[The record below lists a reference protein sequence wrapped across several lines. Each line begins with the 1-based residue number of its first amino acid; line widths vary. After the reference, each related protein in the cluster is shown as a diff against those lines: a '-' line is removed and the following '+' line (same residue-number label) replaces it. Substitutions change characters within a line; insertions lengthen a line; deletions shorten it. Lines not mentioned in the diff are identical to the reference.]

1 MERDA
6 ENMKSMRPE
15 RMIKLAVKNL
25 GQYKLRAGLTMLGII
40 FGVCSVVAMLSVGE
54 GANREIQEKIQ
65 RMGSQNILLQSIK
78 VPQDE
83 NAGGGGR
90 RNMVASYGLTY
101 KDAED
106 MSNFVPNLVAST
118 PMKRL
123 RYDVHFK
130 ARHLQ
135 TDVVA
140 TTPWF
145 LRVQNYRMVRG
156 RFLTSADMEFGT
168 PVCVIGTRLAR
179 MLFAG
184 YDPVGQTLSIDGD
197 AYTVVGIVGDI
208 AQTEV
213 PGQNELWLEGE
224 NQNVYIPLR
233 TYLQKRGDLFM
244 QWSDGGG
251 TFEKIELH
259 ELILTIDKQE
269 NVVRAVDA
277 VRRLLKKNH
286 KKEDYSIIVPL
297 ELIRQARET
306 RRLFN
311 IVLGS
316 IAAIS
321 LIVGGIGIMN
331 IMLATVSERT
341 REIGIRRALGARR
354 RDIVQQFLMETL
366 ILSISG
372 GVIGLVFG
380 AIIPLAITAITEV
393 KTVLTFPAFAV
404 AFSVSV
410 AVSVVFGIYPAR
422 RAALMDPIEALRHE

>member
-1 MERDA
+1 MERRFQT
-6 ENMKSMRPE
+6 MKSMRLE
-15 RMIKLAVKNL
+15 RMVKLAVKNL

-65 RMGSQNILLQSIK
+65 RMGSRNILIKSVK

-83 NAGGGGR
+83 NQGGSSR

-101 KDAED
+101 VDAEEL
-106 MSNFVPNLVAST
+106 SRYVPNLKAST
-118 PMKRL
+118 AMKVL
-123 RYDVHFK
+123 RFDVQHK
-130 ARHLQ
+130 ARKMQ

-140 TTPWF
+140 TTPWY
-145 LRVQNYRMVRG
+145 LQVQNYRMVRG
-156 RFLTSADMEFGT
+156 RFLSTTDMEFGN
-168 PVCVIGTRLAR
+168 PVCVVGTRLAR
-179 MLFAG
+179 ILFAG
-184 YDPVGQTLSIDGD
+184 VDPIGKILNIDRD
-197 AYTVVGIVGDI
+197 AYTVIGIVGDI
-208 AQTEV
+208 AQTEM
-213 PGQNELWLEGE
+213 PITNELWLEGE

-233 TYLQKRGDLFM
+233 TYMQKRGDLFM
-244 QWSDGGG
+244 QWSEGGG
-251 TFEKIELH
+251 VFEMIELH
-259 ELILTIDKQE
+259 ELILTVDRQE
-269 NVVRAVDA
+269 NVLRAVEA
-277 VRRLLKKNH
+277 VRRVLKKNH
-286 KKEDYSIIVPL
+286 KTEDYSIIVPL

-354 RDIVQQFLMETL
+354 RDIVMQFLMETL
-366 ILSISG
+366 ILSLSG
-372 GVIGLVFG
+372 GTIGLIFG
-380 AIIPLAITAITEV
+380 AVIPLVITASTSV
-393 KTVLTFPAFAV
+393 KTVLTVPAFAI
-404 AFSVSV
+404 AFLVSVSV
-410 AVSVVFGIYPAR
+410 SVIFGIYPAR

>member
-1 MERDA
+1 MP
-6 ENMKSMRPE
+6 PE

-25 GQYKLRAGLTMLGII
+25 SQYKLRAGLTMLGII

-65 RMGSQNILLQSIK
+65 RMGSQNILIKSVK
-78 VPQDE
+78 VPAE
-83 NAGGGGR
+83 NNGGSS
-90 RNMVASYGLTY
+90 RNMIASYGLTY
-101 KDAED
+101 TDSEEL
-106 MSNFVPNLVAST
+106 SRFVPNLESST
-118 PMKRL
+118 PIKRL
-123 RYDVHFK
+123 RYEVRFK
-130 ARHLQ
+130 GRKLQ
-135 TDVVA
+135 TDVMA
-140 TTPWF
+140 TVPWY
-145 LRVQNYRMVRG
+145 LRVQNHRMVRG

-168 PVCVIGTRLAR
+168 PVCVVGTRLAR

-184 YDPVGQTLSIDGD
+184 VDPVGQTLSIDND
-197 AYTVVGIVGDI
+197 AYVVVGIVGDI
-208 AQTEV
+208 AQGEISS
-213 PGQNELWLEGE
+213 GNELWLEGE
-224 NQNVYIPLR
+224 NQAVYIPLR
-233 TYLQKRGDLFM
+233 TYLQKRGDLFT
-244 QWSDGGG
+244 QWAEGGG
-251 TFEKIELH
+251 VFEKIELH
-259 ELILTIDKQE
+259 ELILTIDAQD

-277 VRRLLKKNH
+277 TRRLLKKNH
-286 KKEDYSIIVPL
+286 KKEDYSIVVPL

-354 RDIVQQFLMETL
+354 ADIVMQFLMETL

-380 AIIPLAITAITEV
+380 ALIPLLITASTQV

-404 AFSVSV
+404 AFTVSV
-410 AVSVVFGIYPAR
+410 TVSVIFGIYPAR
-422 RAALMDPIEALRHE
+422 RAALMDPIDALRHE

>member
-1 MERDA
+1 
-6 ENMKSMRPE
+6 MKSMRPE

-25 GQYKLRAGLTMLGII
+25 SQYKLRAGLTMLGII

-65 RMGSQNILLQSIK
+65 RMGSQNILIKSVK

-83 NAGGGGR
+83 NSGNQSGR
-90 RNMVASYGLTY
+90 GLRIASYGLTY
-101 KDAED
+101 VDAED
-106 MSNFVPNLVAST
+106 LSRYVPNLEAST
-118 PMKRL
+118 AMKVL
-123 RYDVHFK
+123 RFDVQYK
-130 ARHLQ
+130 ARRLQ
-135 TDVVA
+135 TDVIA
-140 TTPWF
+140 TAPWY
-145 LRVQNYRMVRG
+145 LNVQNYRMVRG
-156 RFLTSADMEFGT
+156 RFLSSADMEFGT
-168 PVCVIGTRLAR
+168 PVCVVGTRLAR
-179 MLFAG
+179 ILFAG
-184 YDPVGQTLSIDGD
+184 YDPIGKTLNIDRD
-197 AYTVVGIVGDI
+197 AYTVVGIIGDI
-208 AQTEV
+208 AQGEMT
-213 PGQNELWLEGE
+213 PQNELWLEGE

-233 TYLQKRGDLFM
+233 TYMQKRGDLFT
-244 QWSDGGG
+244 QWSEGGG

-269 NVVRAVDA
+269 NVARAVDA
-277 VRRLLKKNH
+277 VRRVLKKNH
-286 KKEDYSIIVPL
+286 EKEDYSIVVPL

-354 RDIVQQFLMETL
+354 QDIVMQFLMETL
-366 ILSISG
+366 ILSLSG
-372 GVIGLVFG
+372 GVIGLIFG
-380 AIIPLAITAITEV
+380 ALIPIMITATTEV

-404 AFSVSV
+404 AFLVSV
-410 AVSVVFGIYPAR
+410 TVSVVFGIYPAR

>member
-1 MERDA
+1 MTT
-6 ENMKSMRPE
+6 MPLT
-15 RMIKLAVKNL
+15 RMVKLAVKNL
-25 GQYKLRAGLTMLGII
+25 SQYKLRAGLTMLGII

-65 RMGSQNILLQSIK
+65 RMGSNNILIKSVK
-78 VPQDE
+78 VPKDE
-83 NAGGGGR
+83 NSITSS
-90 RNMVASYGLTY
+90 RNMIATYGLTY
-101 KDAED
+101 EDAQQF
-106 MSNFVPNLVAST
+106 SQYVPNLEAST
-118 PMKRL
+118 PMKVL
-123 RYDVHFK
+123 RYDVQYK
-130 ARHLQ
+130 ARKLQ
-135 TDVVA
+135 TDVIA

-145 LRVQNYRMVRG
+145 LRVQHYRMMRG
-156 RFLTSADMEFGT
+156 RFLTGSDMEFGS
-168 PVCVIGTRLAR
+168 PVCVIGSRLAR
-179 MLFAG
+179 ILFAG
-184 YDPVGQTLSIDGD
+184 YDPLGKTLSIDHD
-197 AYTVVGIVGDI
+197 AYTVVGIAGDI
-208 AQTEV
+208 AQGEL
-213 PGQNELWLEGE
+213 PPKGELWLEGE

-233 TYLQKRGDLFM
+233 TYLNKRGDLFA
-244 QWSDGGG
+244 QWSEGGG

-277 VRRLLKKNH
+277 ARRILRKNH
-286 KKEDYSIIVPL
+286 KAEDYSIVVPL

-354 RDIVQQFLMETL
+354 ADIVMQFLMETL
-366 ILSISG
+366 ILSLSG
-372 GVIGLVFG
+372 GMIGLVFG
-380 AIIPLAITAITEV
+380 ALIPLMITAATEV
-393 KTVLTFPAFAV
+393 QTVLTFPAFAI

-410 AVSVVFGIYPAR
+410 TVSVVFGIYPAR

>member
-1 MERDA
+1 MI
-6 ENMKSMRPE
+6 SMRPE

-54 GANREIQEKIQ
+54 GANQEIQDKIQ
-65 RMGSQNILLQSIK
+65 KMGSRNILIKSVK
-78 VPQDE
+78 VPNEE
-83 NAGGGGR
+83 NSSGGQR
-90 RNMVASYGLTY
+90 TMIASYGLTY
-101 KDAED
+101 DDAAD
-106 MSNFVPNLVAST
+106 LARFVPNLEASI
-118 PMKRL
+118 PIKRL
-123 RYDVHFK
+123 RYDVQFK
-130 ARHLQ
+130 ARRLQ

-140 TTPWF
+140 TVPAF
-145 LRVQNYRMVRG
+145 IRVQNYRMVRG
-156 RFLTSADMEFGT
+156 RFLTSADEQFGA

-184 YDPVGQTLSIDGD
+184 FDPLGQTLTIDRD

-208 AQTEV
+208 AQTELT
-213 PGQNELWLEGE
+213 PQNELWLEGE
-224 NQNVYIPLR
+224 NQSVYVPLR
-233 TYLQKRGDLFM
+233 TYLQKRGDLFA
-244 QWSDGGG
+244 QLAEGGS
-251 TFEKIELH
+251 TFEKIELY
-259 ELILTIDKQE
+259 ELILSINTQD

-277 VRRLLKKNH
+277 VRRVLKKNH
-286 KKEDYSIIVPL
+286 RKEDYSIVVPL

-306 RRLFN
+306 RKLFN

-341 REIGIRRALGARR
+341 REIGIRRALGATRT
-354 RDIVQQFLMETL
+354 DIVLQFLMETL

-380 AIIPLAITAITEV
+380 ALIPLMITAATDV

-410 AVSVVFGIYPAR
+410 TVSVVFGIYPAR
-422 RAALMDPIEALRHE
+422 RAARMDPIEALRHE

>member
-1 MERDA
+1 
-6 ENMKSMRPE
+6 MRPE
-15 RMIKLAVKNL
+15 RMVRLAVKNL

-54 GANREIQEKIQ
+54 GANQEIQEKIQ
-65 RMGSQNILLQSIK
+65 QMGSRNILIKSVK
-78 VPQDE
+78 VPNEESSQS
-83 NAGGGGR
+83 GR
-90 RNMVASYGLTY
+90 RITIATYGLTY
-101 KDAED
+101 DDASD
-106 MSNFVPNLVAST
+106 LSRFVPHLEASI
-118 PMKRL
+118 PIKRL
-123 RYDVHFK
+123 RYDVQFK
-130 ARHLQ
+130 ARRLQ

-140 TTPWF
+140 TIPAF
-145 LRVQNYRMVRG
+145 IRVQNYRMVRG
-156 RFLTSADMEFGT
+156 RFLTAADEEFGA

-184 YDPVGQTLSIDGD
+184 YDPLGRTMTIAGD

-208 AQTEV
+208 AQSELSA
-213 PGQNELWLEGE
+213 QSELWLEGE
-224 NQNVYIPLR
+224 NQSVYVPLT
-233 TYLQKRGDLFM
+233 TYMQKRGDLFAQM
-244 QWSDGGG
+244 SEGGS
-251 TFEKIELH
+251 TFEKIELY
-259 ELILTIDKQE
+259 ELILSINKQE

-277 VRRLLKKNH
+277 VRRVLKRNH
-286 KKEDYSIIVPL
+286 AKEDYSIVVPL

-354 RDIVQQFLMETL
+354 IDIVLQFLMETL

-380 AIIPLAITAITEV
+380 AVIPLVITAVTSV

>member
-1 MERDA
+1 MI
-6 ENMKSMRPE
+6 SMRPE

-54 GANREIQEKIQ
+54 GANQEIQDKIQ
-65 RMGSQNILLQSIK
+65 KMGSRNILIKSVK
-78 VPQDE
+78 VPNEE
-83 NAGGGGR
+83 NSSGGQR
-90 RNMVASYGLTY
+90 TMIASYGLTY
-101 KDAED
+101 DDAAD
-106 MSNFVPNLVAST
+106 LARFVPNLEASI
-118 PMKRL
+118 PIKRL
-123 RYDVHFK
+123 RYDVQFK
-130 ARHLQ
+130 ARRLQ

-140 TTPWF
+140 TVPAF
-145 LRVQNYRMVRG
+145 IRVQSYRMVRG
-156 RFLTSADMEFGT
+156 RFLTSADEQFGA

-184 YDPVGQTLSIDGD
+184 FDPLGQTLTIDRD

-208 AQTEV
+208 AQTELT
-213 PGQNELWLEGE
+213 PQNELWLEGE
-224 NQNVYIPLR
+224 NQSVYVPLR
-233 TYLQKRGDLFM
+233 TYLQKRGDLFA
-244 QWSDGGG
+244 QLAEGGS
-251 TFEKIELH
+251 TFEKIELY
-259 ELILTIDKQE
+259 ELILSINTQD

-277 VRRLLKKNH
+277 VRRVLKKNH
-286 KKEDYSIIVPL
+286 RKEDYSIVVPL

-306 RRLFN
+306 RKLFN

-341 REIGIRRALGARR
+341 REIGIRRALGATRT
-354 RDIVQQFLMETL
+354 DIVLQFLMETL

-380 AIIPLAITAITEV
+380 ALIPLMITAATDV

-410 AVSVVFGIYPAR
+410 TVSVVFGIYPAR
-422 RAALMDPIEALRHE
+422 RAARMDPIEALRHE

>member
-1 MERDA
+1 
-6 ENMKSMRPE
+6 MKSMRPE
-15 RMIKLAVKNL
+15 RMVKLAVKNL

-65 RMGSQNILLQSIK
+65 RMGSQNILLKSVK
-78 VPQDE
+78 VPQEE
-83 NAGGGGR
+83 NANSSR
-90 RNMVASYGLTY
+90 RTMVASYGLTY
-101 KDAED
+101 KDAEE
-106 MSNFVPNLVAST
+106 MASFVPNLTAST
-118 PMKRL
+118 PMKNL
-123 RYDVHFK
+123 RFDVRFK
-130 ARHLQ
+130 ARRLQ

-140 TTPWF
+140 TTPWY

-156 RFLTSADMEFGT
+156 RFLTSADMDFGT

-184 YDPVGQTLSIDGD
+184 YDPIGKILTLDND
-197 AYTVVGIVGDI
+197 AYTVVGIIGDI
-208 AQTEV
+208 AQGEM
-213 PGQNELWLEGE
+213 PSGNELWLDGE
-224 NQNVYIPLR
+224 NQIVYIPLR

-244 QWSDGGG
+244 QWADGGG

-269 NVVRAVDA
+269 NVANAVEA

-286 KKEDYSIIVPL
+286 KKEDYSIVVPL

-354 RDIVQQFLMETL
+354 RDIVLQFLMETL

-372 GVIGLVFG
+372 GIIGLVFG
-380 AIIPLAITAITEV
+380 AVIPLVITAVTDV

-404 AFSVSV
+404 AFTVSVS
-410 AVSVVFGIYPAR
+410 VSVVFGIYPAR
-422 RAALMDPIEALRHE
+422 RAAMMDPIEALRHE

>member
-1 MERDA
+1 
-6 ENMKSMRPE
+6 MKSMRLE
-15 RMIKLAVKNL
+15 RMAKLAFKNL
-25 GQYKLRAGLTMLGII
+25 SQYKLRAGLTMLGII

-65 RMGSQNILLQSIK
+65 RMGSRNILIQSVKIPK
-78 VPQDE
+78 DE
-83 NAGGGGR
+83 NSTQTK
-90 RNMVASYGLTY
+90 RNFIASYGLTY
-101 KDAED
+101 DDAEGL
-106 MSNFVPNLVAST
+106 SRHVPNLVAST
-118 PMKRL
+118 PIKRL
-123 RYDVHFK
+123 RLDVQFK
-130 ARHLQ
+130 ARRLQ
-135 TDVVA
+135 TDVLA
-140 TTPWF
+140 TAPWF

-156 RFLTSADMEFGT
+156 RFLSSADMEFGT

-179 MLFAG
+179 ILFAG
-184 YDPVGQTLSIDGD
+184 YDPIGRTLNIDRD

-208 AQTEV
+208 AQSEM
-213 PGQNELWLEGE
+213 PMGSELWLEGE

-233 TYLQKRGDLFM
+233 TYLQKRGDLFT
-244 QWSDGGG
+244 QWAEGGG

-259 ELILTIDKQE
+259 ELILTIDEQE

-277 VRRLLKKNH
+277 VRRVLRKNH
-286 KKEDYSIIVPL
+286 KGEDYSIVVPL

-354 RDIVQQFLMETL
+354 RDIVLQFLMETL
-366 ILSISG
+366 ILSLSG

-380 AIIPLAITAITEV
+380 ALIPMAITVATEV
-393 KTVLTFPAFAV
+393 KTVLTIPAFVVAFAV
-404 AFSVSV
+404 SVT
-410 AVSVVFGIYPAR
+410 VSVVFGIYPAR

>member
-1 MERDA
+1 
-6 ENMKSMRPE
+6 MKSMPLE

-25 GQYKLRAGLTMLGII
+25 SQYKLRAGLTMLGII

-65 RMGSQNILLQSIK
+65 RMGSQNILIKSVK
-78 VPQDE
+78 VPSED
-83 NAGGGGR
+83 NGGKSGKKSL
-90 RNMVASYGLTY
+90 VATYGLTY
-101 KDAED
+101 VDYED
-106 MSNFVPNLVAST
+106 LARFVPNLKANT
-118 PMKRL
+118 PIKRL
-123 RYDVHFK
+123 RYDVQFK
-130 ARHLQ
+130 SRRLQ

-140 TTPWF
+140 TMPWY
-145 LRVQNYRMVRG
+145 LGVQNYRMVRG
-156 RFLTSADMEFGT
+156 RFLTTTDTTFGT

-184 YDPVGQTLSIDGD
+184 YDPIGKTMNIDKD
-197 AYTVVGIVGDI
+197 AYTVVGIIGDM
-208 AQTEV
+208 AQSETLI
-213 PGQNELWLEGE
+213 QNELWMEGE
-224 NQNVYIPLR
+224 NQTVYIPFK
-233 TYLQKRGDLFM
+233 TYQQKRGDLFI
-244 QWSDGGG
+244 QLSEGGG

-259 ELILTIDKQE
+259 ELILTIDTQE

-277 VRRLLKKNH
+277 ARRVLKKNH
-286 KKEDYSIIVPL
+286 KQEDYSVIVPL

-354 RDIVQQFLMETL
+354 RDIVLQFLMETL
-366 ILSISG
+366 LLSISG
-372 GVIGLVFG
+372 GIIGLVFG
-380 AIIPLAITAITEV
+380 AIIPLVITAMTDV
-393 KTVLTFPAFAV
+393 KTVLTFPSFAV

-410 AVSVVFGIYPAR
+410 TVSVVFGIYPAR
-422 RAALMDPIEALRHE
+422 RAAMMDPIEALRHE

>member
-1 MERDA
+1 MT
-6 ENMKSMRPE
+6 SMPIK
-15 RMIKLAVKNL
+15 RMVKLAVKNL
-25 GQYKLRAGLTMLGII
+25 SQYKLRAGLTMLGII

-65 RMGSQNILLQSIK
+65 RMGSHNILIKSVK
-78 VPQDE
+78 VPKDE
-83 NAGGGGR
+83 NSTETTGS
-90 RNMVASYGLTY
+90 MIASYGLTY
-101 KDAED
+101 EDAQQF
-106 MSNFVPNLVAST
+106 SQYVPNLDAST
-118 PMKRL
+118 PMKVL
-123 RYDVHFK
+123 RYDVQYK
-130 ARHLQ
+130 ARKLQ
-135 TDVVA
+135 TDVIA

-145 LRVQNYRMVRG
+145 LRVQHYRMMRG
-156 RFLTSADMEFGT
+156 RFLTSSDMDFGS
-168 PVCVIGTRLAR
+168 PVCVIGSRLAR
-179 MLFAG
+179 ILFAG
-184 YDPVGQTLSIDGD
+184 YDPIGKTLNIDRD
-197 AYTVVGIVGDI
+197 AYTVVGIIGDI
-208 AQTEV
+208 AQGEL
-213 PGQNELWLEGE
+213 PPQGELWLAGE

-233 TYLQKRGDLFM
+233 TYLNKRGDLFAQM
-244 QWSDGGG
+244 SEGGG

-259 ELILTIDKQE
+259 EIILTISKQE
-269 NVVRAVDA
+269 NIVRAVNA
-277 VRRLLKKNH
+277 VRRILHKNH
-286 KKEDYSIIVPL
+286 KVEDYSIVVPL

-354 RDIVQQFLMETL
+354 RDIILQFLMETL
-366 ILSISG
+366 ILSLSG

-380 AIIPLAITAITEV
+380 ALIPLMITAATEV
-393 KTVLTFPAFAV
+393 QTVLTFPAFAI

-410 AVSVVFGIYPAR
+410 TVSVIFGIYPAR

>member
-1 MERDA
+1 
-6 ENMKSMRPE
+6 
-15 RMIKLAVKNL
+15 
-25 GQYKLRAGLTMLGII
+25 MLGII

-54 GANREIQEKIQ
+54 GANLEIQEKIQ
-65 RMGSQNILLQSIK
+65 RMGSRNILLKSVK
-78 VPQDE
+78 APQAE
-83 NAGGGGR
+83 NTGISR
-90 RNMVASYGLTY
+90 RMVASYGLTY
-101 KDAED
+101 ADEAD
-106 MSNFVPNLVAST
+106 LSRFVPNLMAST
-118 PMKRL
+118 AMKVL
-123 RYDVHFK
+123 RFDVHFK
-130 ARHLQ
+130 ARRLQ
-135 TDVVA
+135 TDVIA
-140 TTPWF
+140 TVPWY
-145 LRVQNYRMVRG
+145 LKVQNYRMVRG
-156 RFLTSADMEFGT
+156 RFLTSSDMDFGA
-168 PVCVIGTRLAR
+168 PVCVVGTRLAR
-179 MLFAG
+179 ILFAG
-184 YDPVGQTLSIDGD
+184 FDPIGQTLNIGGD

-208 AQTEV
+208 AQSELPTEDD
-213 PGQNELWLEGE
+213 LWLDGE

-233 TYLQKRGDLFM
+233 TYLNKRGDLFM
-244 QWSDGGG
+244 EVSAGGS

-269 NVVRAVDA
+269 NVVSAVDA
-277 VRRLLKKNH
+277 ARRVLKKNH
-286 KKEDYSIIVPL
+286 ENEDYSIVVPL

-354 RDIVQQFLMETL
+354 QDIVLQFLMETL

-372 GVIGLVFG
+372 GVIGLVLG
-380 AIIPLAITAITEV
+380 AIIPLVITAATDV

-410 AVSVVFGIYPAR
+410 TVSVVFGIYPAR

>member
-1 MERDA
+1 
-6 ENMKSMRPE
+6 MKSMRPE

-25 GQYKLRAGLTMLGII
+25 SQYKLRAGLTMLGII

-65 RMGSQNILLQSIK
+65 RMGSQNILIKSVK

-83 NAGGGGR
+83 NSGGSGKR
-90 RNMVASYGLTY
+90 SMIAAYGLTY
-101 KDAED
+101 VDAED
-106 MSNFVPNLVAST
+106 LSRYVPNLVANT
-118 PMKRL
+118 AMKVL
-123 RYDVHFK
+123 RFDVQYK
-130 ARHLQ
+130 SRRLQ

-140 TTPWF
+140 TSPWY
-145 LRVQNYRMVRG
+145 LQIQNYRMVRG
-156 RFLTSADMEFGT
+156 RFLSSADMEFGT

-179 MLFAG
+179 LLFSG
-184 YDPVGQTLSIDGD
+184 YDPIGKALNIDGD

-208 AQTEV
+208 AQDEIGV
-213 PGQNELWLEGE
+213 RDELWLEGE

-233 TYLQKRGDLFM
+233 TYMQKRGDLFT
-244 QWSDGGG
+244 QWSEGGG
-251 TFEKIELH
+251 VFEKIELH
-259 ELILTIDKQE
+259 ELILTIDSQE

-277 VRRLLKKNH
+277 VRRVLNKNH
-286 KKEDYSIIVPL
+286 DNEDYSIVVPL

-341 REIGIRRALGARR
+341 REIGIRRALGATR
-354 RDIVQQFLMETL
+354 RDVVFQFLMETL

-380 AIIPLAITAITEV
+380 ALIPLAITATTDV

-410 AVSVVFGIYPAR
+410 TVSVIFGIYPAR

>member
-1 MERDA
+1 
-6 ENMKSMRPE
+6 MKTMRPE
-15 RMIKLAVKNL
+15 RMVKLALKNL

-65 RMGSQNILLQSIK
+65 RMGSRNILIKSVK
-78 VPQDE
+78 VPNEDVQS
-83 NAGGGGR
+83 GGNR
-90 RNMVASYGLTY
+90 KMIASYGLTY
-101 KDAED
+101 DDAQD
-106 MSNFVPNLVAST
+106 LSMFVPNLEAST
-118 PMKRL
+118 PIKRL
-123 RYDVHFK
+123 RYEVQFK
-130 ARHLQ
+130 ARRLQ

-140 TTPWF
+140 TTPWY
-145 LRVQNYRMVRG
+145 LRIQNYRMVRG

-179 MLFAG
+179 MLFPG
-184 YDPVGQTLSIDGD
+184 YDPIGQSLSIDSD

-208 AQTEV
+208 AQSELPV
-213 PGQNELWLEGE
+213 SNELWLEGE
-224 NQNVYIPLR
+224 NQAVYIPLR

-244 QWSDGGG
+244 EWSEGGG

-259 ELILTIDKQE
+259 ELILTIDEQDH
-269 NVVRAVDA
+269 VVRAVDA
-277 VRRLLKKNH
+277 VRGVLRKNH
-286 KKEDYSIIVPL
+286 DSEDYSIVVPL

-354 RDIVQQFLMETL
+354 RDIVMQFLMETL
-366 ILSISG
+366 LLSISG

-380 AIIPLAITAITEV
+380 AVIPMGITAATDV
-393 KTVLTFPAFAV
+393 KTVLTLPAFVV

-410 AVSVVFGIYPAR
+410 SVSVVFGIYPAR